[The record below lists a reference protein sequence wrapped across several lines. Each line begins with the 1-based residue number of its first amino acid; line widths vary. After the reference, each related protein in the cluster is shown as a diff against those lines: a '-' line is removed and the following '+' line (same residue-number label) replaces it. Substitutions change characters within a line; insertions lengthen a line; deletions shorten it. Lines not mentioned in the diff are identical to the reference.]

1 MLYMCKEYEPQI
13 FMVLL
18 LALTAGLRSSEI
30 IGVKYGDIDFT
41 HHELYVE
48 RQLGR
53 STTNEG
59 IEDGKMTTQEL
70 RPKTRNS
77 SRTVALADFVID
89 EIILQRQKYEEPRD
103 NFSDFQDYG
112 FLCCQDNGLPYN
124 RSFARNSYIR
134 LLEKCG
140 FEKIPWRKLRNTYA
154 TILAKYDV
162 SMKAI
167 ASSLGHYSPDFTES
181 TYVSM
186 DKIIYDADK
195 EITAFAREILSDGK
209 EIEIILIDKGYLL
222 EVLP

>member
-59 IEDGKMTTQEL
+59 IEDGKMTPQEL

-140 FEKIPWRKLRNTYA
+140 FERIPWRKLRNTYA
-154 TILAKYDV
+154 TILAEYNANI
-162 SMKAI
+162 KAI
-167 ASSLGHYSPDFTES
+167 AASFGHYSPDFTKS
-181 TYVSM
+181 TYVNM

-195 EITAFAREILSDGK
+195 EITAFARENLPDEK